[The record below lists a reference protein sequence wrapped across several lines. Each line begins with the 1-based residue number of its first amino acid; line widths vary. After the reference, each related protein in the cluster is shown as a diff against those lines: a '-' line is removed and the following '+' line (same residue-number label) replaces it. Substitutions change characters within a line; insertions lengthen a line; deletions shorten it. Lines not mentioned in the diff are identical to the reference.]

1 MGVGKRHRRQ
11 NLSDILE
18 PHNGECLGGKEN
30 ILSGDSSKDPELGV
44 RNKPAYRQGDRKK
57 EKKRRERKESGKGGV
72 RWLRDRGIKE
82 HHGNKS
88 VHLPWPP
95 THRQIL
101 C

>member
-1 MGVGKRHRRQ
+1 M
-11 NLSDILE
+11 
-18 PHNGECLGGKEN
+18 
-30 ILSGDSSKDPELGV
+30 
-44 RNKPAYRQGDRKK
+44 RNKQAYRLGQGEGRKK
-57 EKKRRERKESGKGGV
+57 EEKRREREESGKGGV

-88 VHLPWPP
+88 VHLPRPP